1 MITADQT
8 KRARI
13 LEEVQRI
20 IADTAPEADR
30 ELLRSLA
37 SAVLAEMPDSVAFR
51 LPAPALAARLGEY
64 FRFIAQTMPPEV
76 QLYRGLPGLHVAVRN
91 CDEAEDRAMAAH
103 DGGPHEVT
111 IVETHTPDAPFIF
124 ESLTNFF
131 KNEGLRVFSAIH
143 PRITVR
149 RQWERVVHVGGHGEE
164 GSHELFCQFRIERI
178 DRTERMRRLEHQ
190 IFSLLK
196 SVFLAVSDF
205 TPMKAA
211 VTGAGGRLRRRGGD
225 ATAVEGS

>member
-1 MITADQT
+1 MITADPT
-8 KRARI
+8 KRAQI

-20 IADTAPEADR
+20 VADTAPEGDR
-30 ELLRSLA
+30 DLLHALA
-37 SAVLAEMPDSVAFR
+37 GVVLAEMPDSVAFR

-64 FRFIAQTMPPEV
+64 FRFIAHTMPPEV

-91 CDEAEDRAMAAH
+91 CDDAEDRAMAGH

-164 GSHELFCQFRIERI
+164 GSPELFCQFRIERI

-205 TPMKAA
+205 APMKAA
-211 VTGAGGRLRRRGGD
+211 VTAAGARVRG
-225 ATAVEGS
+225 A